1 MSKSFSVAK
10 TLFEKIKK
18 VIPKRKPSRRSKRNA
33 FKKKKTLSM
42 IIEYEK
48 EDSDDS
54 KNESGLDVIDS
65 A

>member
-1 MSKSFSVAK
+1 
-10 TLFEKIKK
+10 
-18 VIPKRKPSRRSKRNA
+18 
-33 FKKKKTLSM
+33 M

-65 A
+65 AQEDSSRSRETHEELIDIDEK